1 MDIQTSKIELAKLI
15 LSIDNQ
21 TVLDKIIDILKSE
34 EGDFWNDLSD
44 EAKEEIHIGIKQLD
58 AGNRISINDFLK
70 RVS

>member
-44 EAKEEIHIGIKQLD
+44 EAKEEINIGIKQLD
-58 AGNRISINDFLK
+58 SGKRISINDFLK

>member
-58 AGNRISINDFLK
+58 SGKRISINDFLK